1 VWRHEVDVLSLLFG
15 LFFLGAAA
23 IWGISADAVPA
34 LRGWPLPVLLI
45 VVGLVGLATAVTTR
59 RSRTEPMDPGGPE
72 THRP

>member
-23 IWGISADAVPA
+23 IWGISDDALPA
-34 LRGWPLPVLLI
+34 VRGWPLPVLLI
-45 VVGLVGLATAVTTR
+45 LVGLVGLATAVTGR
-59 RSRTEPMDPGGPE
+59 RSRTEPADPDGSQ